1 MHNAFEALSVASA
14 TSTPRSD
21 TATTRGTFFAVDS
34 RRPRAVSTDVR
45 VEKCGRVARGHFLHG
60 TQFGKLRLERDF
72 TTRRALPRMARP
84 AKRASRTP
92 TKRSNRSA
100 AREIPRATPALT
112 FFTRHDRVYLYVPN
126 IVGYARILLAFQA
139 FRIAF
144 TDVRSCLIL
153 YFLSFVCDELDG
165 RFARKFNQ
173 TSRFGALLDMLT
185 DRMATSAL
193 LVILAMEYREWY
205 VHAIALL
212 ALDVCSHWAHAHA
225 QLFVGAES
233 HKDVDARSHGPLLR
247 LYYRNRIFMG
257 ACCVSAEVLYLCLH
271 AMRADPKFVGFSFLG
286 PLTFQ
291 TLARLATP
299 LWLVKQLANASQ
311 LKGACDVLVRC
322 DRLGVD

>member
-1 MHNAFEALSVASA
+1 M
-14 TSTPRSD
+14 P
-21 TATTRGTFFAVDS
+21 
-34 RRPRAVSTDVR
+34 RPR
-45 VEKCGRVARGHFLHG
+45 
-60 TQFGKLRLERDF
+60 
-72 TTRRALPRMARP
+72 
-84 AKRASRTP
+84 KRASTTP
-92 TKRSNRSA
+92 AERSPRARA
-100 AREIPRATPALT
+100 AAVARATPRAT

-126 IVGYARILLAFQA
+126 IIGYARILLAFAA
-139 FRIAF
+139 FRVAF
-144 TDVRSCLIL
+144 SNVRACLMM

-165 RFARKFNQ
+165 RFARRFNQ

-233 HKDVDARSHGPLLR
+233 HKDVDARSHGALLR
-247 LYYRNRIFMG
+247 LYYTNRVFMG

-271 AMRADPKFVGFSFLG
+271 AMRADPTFVGFSFLG
-286 PLTFQ
+286 PLTFR